1 MPHLPNIPRTVFTF
15 QGLVATVQAGLTA
28 YFRQAGI
35 DARPVAFSE
44 PVAQHQPQPPA
55 QYTLGCRIEEFSLF
69 SLRRYQ
75 QIRLRT
81 FGGSHLVDIPIRGPT
96 RASVS
101 FRLTLHHVPSG
112 EIVSQESIW
121 DIVDDPA
128 QGESQQQFEKAEEIL
143 SVALSR
149 AVGSVLASPG
159 LQAILL
165 VPEPVG

>member
-1 MPHLPNIPRTVFTF
+1 
-15 QGLVATVQAGLTA
+15 
-28 YFRQAGI
+28 
-35 DARPVAFSE
+35 
-44 PVAQHQPQPPA
+44 
-55 QYTLGCRIEEFSLF
+55 LGCRIKEFSLF

-96 RASVS
+96 RDSVS